1 MGKIYVVG
9 IGPGDA
15 GQTTPRAEAALAAS
29 DALVGYTT
37 YINLIRDRYPEKEL
51 VATPMTTEV
60 ERCKT
65 CRDLAMAGR
74 TAAMVCG
81 GDAGVYGMA
90 GLVYQVCAGCPE
102 VEIEVIPGVTAA
114 TAGAALLG
122 APLIHDFAAVSLSD
136 ALTPWETIARRLE
149 LAAEGDFVLCLYN
162 PASRRRPDTLRQA
175 AALLL
180 RHRSPDTP
188 CGLARRV
195 GRPGEEAKICT
206 LRELGEQQA
215 DMFTTV
221 FVGSS
226 QTRVVNGRL
235 VTPRGYEQKGT
246 L

>member
-9 IGPGDA
+9 IGPGGPGD
-15 GQTTPRAEAALAAS
+15 TTPRVEAALAAS
-29 DALVGYTT
+29 DVLVGYTT
-37 YINLIRDRYPEKEL
+37 YIQLVRERYPEKEI

-60 ERCKT
+60 ERCRACRELALGGKT
-65 CRDLAMAGR
+65 VS
-74 TAAMVCG
+74 MVCS

-90 GLVYQVCAGCPE
+90 GLVHQVCRDFPE
-102 VEIEVIPGVTAA
+102 LEIQVLPGVTAA

-122 APLIHDFAAVSLSD
+122 APLVHDFAAVSLSD

-206 LRELGEQQA
+206 LRELGEQRA

-221 FVGSS
+221 VVGSS

>member
-9 IGPGDA
+9 IGPGGA

-37 YINLIRDRYPEKEL
+37 YIDLIRDRYPEKEL

-65 CRDLAMAGR
+65 CRDLALAGR

-114 TAGAALLG
+114 TAGAALLE
-122 APLIHDFAAVSLSD
+122 I
-136 ALTPWETIARRLE
+136 
-149 LAAEGDFVLCLYN
+149 
-162 PASRRRPDTLRQA
+162 
-175 AALLL
+175 
-180 RHRSPDTP
+180 
-188 CGLARRV
+188 
-195 GRPGEEAKICT
+195 GRAH
-206 LRELGEQQA
+206 
-215 DMFTTV
+215 V
-221 FVGSS
+221 
-226 QTRVVNGRL
+226 
-235 VTPRGYEQKGT
+235 
-246 L
+246 

>member
-1 MGKIYVVG
+1 MMGG
-9 IGPGDA
+9 LLEL
-15 GQTTPRAEAALAAS
+15 PR
-29 DALVGYTT
+29 
-37 YINLIRDRYPEKEL
+37 
-51 VATPMTTEV
+51 
-60 ERCKT
+60 ERGLGEGWSLRLLT
-65 CRDLAMAGR
+65 AREEMECRREG
-74 TAAMVCG
+74 
-81 GDAGVYGMA
+81 
-90 GLVYQVCAGCPE
+90 
-102 VEIEVIPGVTAA
+102 
-114 TAGAALLG
+114 
-122 APLIHDFAAVSLSD
+122 
-136 ALTPWETIARRLE
+136 LE

-226 QTRVVNGRL
+226 QTRVINGRL
-235 VTPRGYEQKGT
+235 VTPRGY
-246 L
+246 